1 MAIGQPAIGSRAS
14 RNRRPRM
21 EDNEFQAPLQRL
33 GQLNLN
39 RIIDQA
45 RADRAF
51 MNRLVAVLEESGA
64 DDRTDEENDL
74 LEWARTFQR
83 PPGTDAGG

>member
-1 MAIGQPAIGSRAS
+1 
-14 RNRRPRM
+14 M

-74 LEWARTFQR
+74 LKWARTFQL